1 MKESKGAVMLSCL
14 NIIGQL
20 VLASIL
26 WVICSLP
33 VFTLGASSCALYYA
47 VVKALRRDRGSLIP
61 CFFSAFRDNLGQC
74 FFVNVFY
81 MVIFALPAYLAI
93 PHLTNLEQGLS
104 SAFYVIVGV
113 CFLFMLPLCVTYPVI
128 SRFYYKGISLAK
140 FLLLLIGRHFMV
152 CFSSLLL
159 VAAGIVIVMNNAA
172 ALMFVPGGI
181 AYIQCLMLEGVF
193 KKYSDKDQGDYDL
206 WYGEVD

>member
-1 MKESKGAVMLSCL
+1 MKESKGGMMLSFL
-14 NIIGQL
+14 NTIGQL
-20 VLASIL
+20 VLGSVL

-33 VFTLGASSCALYYA
+33 VFTLGAASCALYYA
-47 VVKALRRDRGSLIP
+47 VVKALRRERGGLIP
-61 CFFSAFRDNLGQC
+61 CFFSAFKENLAQC
-74 FFVNVFY
+74 FYVNVFY
-81 MVIFALPAYLAI
+81 MLIFALPAYFAI
-93 PHLTNLEQGLS
+93 PHLMNLEAGLGGS
-104 SAFYVIVGV
+104 FYVIVGL

-128 SRFYYKGISLAK
+128 SRFYYRGVQLGK

-193 KKYSDKDQGDYDL
+193 KKYSDKDSGEYAL
-206 WYGEVD
+206 WYGEDA

>member
-1 MKESKGAVMLSCL
+1 MKDSKGALMLSWL
-14 NIIGQL
+14 NILGQL
-20 VLASIL
+20 VLGSIL

-33 VFTLGASSCALYYA
+33 IFTVGASSSALYYA
-47 VVKALRRDRGSLIP
+47 VVKALRRERGSFIP
-61 CFFSAFRDNLGQC
+61 CFFSAFKENLSQC

-81 MVIFALPAYLAI
+81 MAIFALPAYFAI
-93 PHLTNLEQGLS
+93 PHLANFENGLS
-104 SAFYVIVGV
+104 GGFYVIVGI

-128 SRFYYKGISLAK
+128 SRFFYKGIALAK

-159 VAAGIVIVMNNAA
+159 LAAGIVIVMNNAA
-172 ALMFVPGGI
+172 ALLFVPGCI
-181 AYIQCLMLEGVF
+181 AYIQCLMLEGIF
-193 KKYSDKDQGDYDL
+193 KKYSDKDSGEYDL